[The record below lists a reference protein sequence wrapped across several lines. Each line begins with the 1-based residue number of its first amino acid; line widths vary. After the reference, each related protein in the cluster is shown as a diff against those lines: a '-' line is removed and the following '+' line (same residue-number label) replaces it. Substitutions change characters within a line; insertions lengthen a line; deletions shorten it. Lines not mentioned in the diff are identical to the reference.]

1 MDRSLPGSSVC
12 GISQTRILELV
23 VMTSSR
29 DLPNPGIEPMPHAS
43 FALTGMFFTARAT
56 QESPGREPQQH
67 PTTAG
72 PVRKTL
78 SQTTPEFESDPFFF
92 SQPTA
97 TPENSHSHHVPFF
110 FRILDPRENC
120 SPKHFSCPL
129 RFRFWKRYYPISSA
143 GPQGGNES
151 HRTLVPGMVWK
162 KYQVIYCCCYCCC
175 CC

>member
-1 MDRSLPGSSVC
+1 MGCHSLLHGEWQATFPTQGSNPCLMHLLHWQAGSLP
-12 GISQTRILELV
+12 L
-23 VMTSSR
+23 
-29 DLPNPGIEPMPHAS
+29 
-43 FALTGMFFTARAT
+43 RAT
-56 QESPGREPQQH
+56 QEPPGREPQQH

-97 TPENSHSHHVPFF
+97 PTENSHSHHVPVF

-120 SPKHFSCPL
+120 SPEHFSCPL
-129 RFRFWKRYYPISSA
+129 RFRFWKRHYPISSA

-151 HRTLVPGMVWK
+151 HRTLVPGMVCK
-162 KYQVIYCCCYCCC
+162 KYQVTYCCC
-175 CC
+175 CCCCC